1 MNCPRL
7 GDPFNLGCRKTA
19 ALFRRR
25 LGRGKEGVL
34 AQIKETTLRE
44 NYQSPPS
51 STLSFHMSMSIHTA
65 ASIAV
70 VHRIYSMVDGA
81 LDVLLSG
88 YRQKIYQISGI
99 FLHVTYYLS
108 FVRKPA
114 ANLSKTSFSGPS
126 PSAPSLSSLSYS
138 LCSAT
143 GAKIS
148 TIDPRRGRWMKVTSS
163 ASWGDQDSSA
173 ALLRKKR
180 SSGNFIPPGAK
191 AGGNFSSQ
199 QKYGEGK
206 FCENWFGGK

>member
-19 ALFRRR
+19 ALFRR
-25 LGRGKEGVL
+25 
-34 AQIKETTLRE
+34 ETRKRQRRCSGTDKG
-44 NYQSPPS
+44 NNPPRKLPEPS
-51 STLSFHMSMSIHTA
+51 VTHSFLPHVHVHTYRRAA

-163 ASWGDQDSSA
+163 ASCGDQDSSA
-173 ALLRKKR
+173 ALLRKKTR
-180 SSGNFIPPGAK
+180 R
-191 AGGNFSSQ
+191 
-199 QKYGEGK
+199 
-206 FCENWFGGK
+206 